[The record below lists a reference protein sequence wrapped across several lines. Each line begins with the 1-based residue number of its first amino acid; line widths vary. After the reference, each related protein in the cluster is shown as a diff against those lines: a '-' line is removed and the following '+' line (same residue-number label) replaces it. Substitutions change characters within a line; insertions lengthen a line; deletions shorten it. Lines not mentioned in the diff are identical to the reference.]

1 MANGKRQEIE
11 AKVKEILAKDL
22 GTDIEKISND
32 KKLVEDLGMD
42 SFASVELMFALE
54 DKMGIEISDED
65 ALNLKTV
72 EDVIVYVLSR
82 LSGKENKAKI

>member
-82 LSGKENKAKI
+82 LSGKENKAKT

>member
-22 GTDIEKISND
+22 GTDIEKISNE

-54 DKMGIEISDED
+54 DKMGIEIPDED

-72 EDVIVYVLSR
+72 EDVIVCVLSR

>member
-72 EDVIVYVLSR
+72 EDVIVCVLSR
-82 LSGKENKAKI
+82 LSGKENKAKT

>member
-72 EDVIVYVLSR
+72 EDVIVCVLSC
-82 LSGKENKAKI
+82 LSGKENKAKT